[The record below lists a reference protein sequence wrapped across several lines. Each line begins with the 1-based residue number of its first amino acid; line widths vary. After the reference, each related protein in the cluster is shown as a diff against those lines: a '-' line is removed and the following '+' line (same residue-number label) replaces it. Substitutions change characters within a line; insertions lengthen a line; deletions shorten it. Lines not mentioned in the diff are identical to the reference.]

1 MVFLGLTVR
10 SLFRTREMAIQVLLF
25 TSLPALFLSG
35 FAWPSESLPRW
46 LAAFAKALPSTSAIP
61 GVLRLTQMGAALPD
75 VRAEWM
81 MLWVLCGAFLR
92 GAWVADAPRRARHAV
107 SQRSSTSAI
116 APAVTGFEM

>member
-1 MVFLGLTVR
+1 MTPFLLAVVFLGLTAR

-46 LAAFAKALPSTSAIP
+46 LAVFAKALPSTSAIP

-81 MLWVLCGAFLR
+81 MLWALCAVFFAA
-92 GAWVADAPRRARHAV
+92 AWAAEGLEARAARR
-107 SQRSSTSAI
+107 
-116 APAVTGFEM
+116 